1 MNGSSNKRLLTIG
14 IFVVILGVLIF
25 LAWRYLGTAAFVRT
39 SLSGLTLGS
48 LFFMVAAGL
57 TLIFG
62 LMDVLNFAHGAMF
75 MLGAYMG
82 WQFYTNPTFIFGLAP
97 LVFAFVTGLLL
108 LPIIKPYLL
117 RWDIPEGWQNSL
129 PKIAF
134 VLMIVLFI
142 LGVWGLNIANLA
154 DTAMVAI
161 TTTTENNPLSEISV
175 QESLAV
181 FWFRPLLLFLA
192 GLIGA
197 VGIAKPGDR
206 TQLATHDN
214 IKKNII
220 ITGLLLV
227 GTILLTIFRSSLP
240 KWVLL
245 MNGNLRFFF
254 SILTAVLFGFVF
266 GTAIE
271 ITLIRPLYKRA
282 TFVVLM
288 TLGLS
293 FVIREVVQVLWTPLA
308 YQMVRPPFF
317 AQAGKA
323 ATIWEWFRNGNA
335 TLDVFGVTFPT
346 YRLFIIFLGIIM
358 FLSVY
363 LLMTKT
369 RLGMIIR
376 AGVQDPEMVEA
387 LGINVR
393 RVFTI
398 VFALGVG
405 MAALGGIGAAPFIP
419 IQPLMGDTY
428 QMQGFITVVLGGM
441 GSYVGAF
448 IGALTLGL
456 ARAFGDY
463 FALKLSLSPAIAEA
477 STVII
482 MIVVLLIRPSGLF
495 GKKE

>member
-1 MNGSSNKRLLTIG
+1 MKESKRKRLITVA
-14 IFVVILGVLIF
+14 IFVAIVGIAIF
-25 LAWRYLGTAAFVRT
+25 LAWRFLGTQAFIRT

-82 WQFYTNPTFIFGLAP
+82 WQFFTNPTFIFGFAP
-97 LVFAFVTGLLL
+97 LIFAFSTGLML
-108 LPIIKPYLL
+108 LPILKPILIRMKL
-117 RWDIPEGWQNSL
+117 SETLQKVL
-129 PKIAF
+129 PKLTF
-134 VLMIVLFI
+134 VLMIVL
-142 LGVWGLNIANLA
+142 LALALWGFDIMNLA

-161 TTTTENNPLSEISV
+161 TTSMTSDPLAEISV
-175 QESLAV
+175 QE
-181 FWFRPLLLFLA
+181 PLGTFLVRVVLLFLA
-192 GLIGA
+192 GLAAA
-197 VGIAKPGDR
+197 VGIAKPGDK
-206 TQLATHDN
+206 TEFATHDEVR
-214 IKKNII
+214 KDA
-220 ITGLLLV
+220 ITVGVLLV
-227 GTILLTIFRSSLP
+227 LTILLTAFRAVLP
-240 KWVLL
+240 EWVLL
-245 MNGNLRFFF
+245 MNGNLRF
-254 SILTAVLFGFVF
+254 ILAIIVAVAFGLVF
-266 GTAIE
+266 GALIE
-271 ITLIRPLYKRA
+271 ITLIRPLYKRSM
-282 TFVVLM
+282 FIVLM

-308 YQMVRPPFF
+308 YQMVRPPLF
-317 AQAGKA
+317 AQTGRAESVM
-323 ATIWEWFRNGNA
+323 EWLQNGSA
-335 TLDVFGVTFPT
+335 TLNIFGVTFPT
-346 YRLFIIFLGIIM
+346 YRLFIILLGLLM
-358 FLSVY
+358 FLMVFI
-363 LLMTKT
+363 LMTKT

-387 LGINVR
+387 MGINVR

-448 IGALTLGL
+448 IGAMTLGL

>member
-1 MNGSSNKRLLTIG
+1 MNDSNRKRLITIAV
-14 IFVVILGVLIF
+14 FVVIIGAAIF
-25 LAWRYLGTAAFVRT
+25 LAWRYLGAEAFIRT

-97 LVFAFVTGLLL
+97 LLFAFATGLML
-108 LPIIKPYLL
+108 LPIIKPILIRL
-117 RWDIPEGWQNSL
+117 HLSERLQKTL
-129 PKIAF
+129 PKLAYVLMF
-134 VLMIVLFI
+134 VLLA
-142 LGVWGLNIANLA
+142 LGLWGFDIMNLA

-161 TTTTENNPLSEISV
+161 TTAMSSNPLAEISV
-175 QESLAV
+175 QEATGPFV
-181 FWFRPLLLFLA
+181 VRTVLLFLA
-192 GLIGA
+192 GLVAA
-197 VGIAKPGDR
+197 VGIAKPGDK
-206 TQLATHDN
+206 TEFATHDE
-214 IKKNII
+214 IRKDL
-220 ITGLLLV
+220 ITVGGLLIATL
-227 GTILLTIFRSSLP
+227 LLTIFRTALP
-240 KWVLL
+240 EWVLL
-245 MNGNLRFFF
+245 MNGNLRF
-254 SILTAVLFGFVF
+254 ILAIVVAVVF
-266 GTAIE
+266 GLIFGAVIE
-271 ITLIRPLYKRA
+271 ITLIRPLYKRSM
-282 TFVVLM
+282 FIVLM

-308 YQMVRPPFF
+308 YQMVRPPLF
-317 AQAGKA
+317 AQAGRA
-323 ATIWEWFRNGNA
+323 ESLIEWLQNGNA
-335 TLDVFGVTFPT
+335 TLNIFGVTFPT
-346 YRLFIIFLGIIM
+346 YRLFIILLGLVM
-358 FLSVY
+358 FLLVFI
-363 LLMTKT
+363 LMTKT

-387 LGINVR
+387 MGINVR
-393 RVFTI
+393 QVFTI

-448 IGALTLGL
+448 IGAMTLGL

>member
-1 MNGSSNKRLLTIG
+1 MNEKSNKRLWTIL
-14 IFVVILGVLIF
+14 IFVGVITLLIF

-82 WQFYTNPTFIFGLAP
+82 WQFFTNPTFIFGLAP
-97 LVFAFVTGLLL
+97 LVFSFAGGLLL
-108 LPIIKPYLL
+108 LPMVKPVLIRL
-117 RWDIPEGWQNSL
+117 QLPEFWQKNL
-129 PKIAF
+129 PRIAF
-134 VLMIVLFI
+134 LLVAVFFV
-142 LGVWGLNIANLA
+142 LGVWGLDVAGLA
-154 DTAMVAI
+154 ETAMVAI
-161 TTTTENNPLSEISV
+161 TTSSVSNPLSEISA
-175 QESLAV
+175 QEPLIR
-181 FWFRPLLLFLA
+181 FWIRPVLLFLA
-192 GLIGA
+192 GAMAA

-206 TQLATHDN
+206 TQFGTHDE
-214 IKKNII
+214 IVQDAII
-220 ITGLLLV
+220 AGVLV
-227 GTILLTIFRSSLP
+227 VASILLTIFRTVLP
-240 KWVLL
+240 EVVLL
-245 MNGNLRFFF
+245 MNGNLRFFLA
-254 SILTAVLFGFVF
+254 ILVAVAFGFVF
-266 GTAIE
+266 GAIIE

-293 FVIREVVQVLWTPLA
+293 FVIREVVQVLWSPLA

-317 AQAGKA
+317 AGPGKA
-323 ATIWEWFRNGNA
+323 GTVWEWFQNGNA

-346 YRLFIIFLGIIM
+346 YRLFIILLGVLM
-358 FLSVY
+358 FLFVFI
-363 LLMTKT
+363 LMTRT

-376 AGVQDPEMVEA
+376 AGVQDPQMVEA

-398 VFALGVG
+398 VFALGVA
-405 MAALGGIGAAPFIP
+405 MAALGGIGAGPFIP
-419 IQPLMGDTY
+419 IQPLMGDQF

-482 MIVVLLIRPSGLF
+482 MIIVLLIRPSGLF

>member
-1 MNGSSNKRLLTIG
+1 MNDSKRKRTITIA
-14 IFVVILGVLIF
+14 IFVAIVGVAIF
-25 LAWRYLGTAAFVRT
+25 LAWRYLGTEAFIRT

-82 WQFYTNPTFIFGLAP
+82 WQFFTNPTFIFGIAP
-97 LVFAFVTGLLL
+97 LIFAFATGLML
-108 LPIIKPYLL
+108 LPIIKPVLIRMKFSESL
-117 RWDIPEGWQNSL
+117 QKLL
-129 PKIAF
+129 PKLAF
-134 VLMIVLFI
+134 VLMIVLMA
-142 LGVWGLNIANLA
+142 LALWGFDIMSLA

-161 TTTTENNPLSEISV
+161 TTTMTSNQLAELSV
-175 QESLAV
+175 QEPIGTFLV
-181 FWFRPLLLFLA
+181 RVVLLFLA
-192 GLIGA
+192 GLAAA
-197 VGIAKPGDR
+197 VGISKPGDK
-206 TQLATHDN
+206 TEFATHDELR
-214 IKKNII
+214 KDA
-220 ITGLLLV
+220 ITVGGLLIL
-227 GTILLTIFRSSLP
+227 TILLTIFRSALP
-240 KWVLL
+240 EWVLL
-245 MNGNLRFFF
+245 MDGNLRFVLA
-254 SILTAVLFGFVF
+254 ILVAVGFGFVF
-266 GTAIE
+266 GAVIE

-282 TFVVLM
+282 MFIVLM

-293 FVIREVVQVLWTPLA
+293 FVIREIVQVLWTPLA
-308 YQMVRPPFF
+308 YQMVRPPLF
-317 AQAGKA
+317 AQTGRAESVM
-323 ATIWEWFRNGNA
+323 EWLQNGSA
-335 TLDVFGVTFPT
+335 TLNIFGVTFPT
-346 YRLFIIFLGIIM
+346 YRLFIILLGLLM
-358 FLSVY
+358 FLMVFI
-363 LLMTKT
+363 LMTKT

-387 LGINVR
+387 MGINVR

-448 IGALTLGL
+448 IGAMTLGL